1 MAISVKDI
9 QEKEFG
15 TQATGGYNIEQVDD
29 FLDEISEQMAAL
41 VRENLELNNQIK
53 GLEADVKAARL
64 AAEAAE
70 AKTPDYNEKSYFAN
84 LQNAMRESLIGAQRI
99 ADETLE
105 EANRKAQKTVGDAQV
120 QADQITVS
128 AREKAD
134 AIVSKAREEADALA
148 ADAKGRVETLE
159 ARFEALSGTAYADS
173 ECNVLIREVLNQR
186 VGNVPDIWL
195 YSIFMLFLE
204 GEEQRTKRF
213 ILKLRNIDAEVVHII
228 FCDKILHCGSR

>member
-1 MAISVKDI
+1 MAISVRDI

-41 VRENLELNNQIK
+41 VRENLELNRQIK
-53 GLEADVKAARL
+53 TLEAEVQAARV
-64 AAEAAE
+64 ATEAAE
-70 AKTPDYNEKSYFAN
+70 AKTPDYNEKSYFQN

-105 EANRKAQKTVGDAQV
+105 EANRKAQKTVSDAQA
-120 QADQITVS
+120 QADQITRS

-134 AIVSKAREEADALA
+134 QLVGKAQQEADELA

-159 ARFEALSGTAYADS
+159 ARYEALKASAATFKADFTRI
-173 ECNVLIREVLNQR
+173 LDQQAAALRESN
-186 VGNVPDIWL
+186 G
-195 YSIFMLFLE
+195 LF
-204 GEEQRTKRF
+204 
-213 ILKLRNIDAEVVHII
+213 
-228 FCDKILHCGSR
+228 

>member
-1 MAISVKDI
+1 MAISVRDI

-41 VRENLELNNQIK
+41 VRENLELNRQ
-53 GLEADVKAARL
+53 VKALEVDLQAART
-64 AAEAAE
+64 ATEAAE
-70 AKTPDYNEKSYFAN
+70 AKMPDYNEKSYFQN

-105 EANRKAQKTVGDAQV
+105 EANRKAQKTVSDAQA
-120 QADQITVS
+120 QADQITLS

-134 AIVSKAREEADALA
+134 QLVGKAQQDADELA

-159 ARFEALSGTAYADS
+159 ARYEALKASAASFKAEFSRILDQQAAALRDS
-173 ECNVLIREVLNQR
+173 N
-186 VGNVPDIWL
+186 G
-195 YSIFMLFLE
+195 LF
-204 GEEQRTKRF
+204 
-213 ILKLRNIDAEVVHII
+213 
-228 FCDKILHCGSR
+228 

>member
-1 MAISVKDI
+1 MAISVRDI

-29 FLDEISEQMAAL
+29 FLDEISEQMATL
-41 VRENLELNNQIK
+41 VRENMELNKQIK
-53 GLEADVKAARL
+53 GLEADVQAARS
-64 AAEAAE
+64 AAAAAE

-120 QADQITVS
+120 QADQITVT

-134 AIVSKAREEADALA
+134 TLVSKAQEEAEQIT
-148 ADAKGRVETLE
+148 ADARTRVETLE
-159 ARFEALSGTAYADS
+159 KRYETLKASAASFKAEFSRMLDQQATAL
-173 ECNVLIREVLNQR
+173 RESN
-186 VGNVPDIWL
+186 G
-195 YSIFMLFLE
+195 LF
-204 GEEQRTKRF
+204 
-213 ILKLRNIDAEVVHII
+213 
-228 FCDKILHCGSR
+228 

>member
-15 TQATGGYNIEQVDD
+15 TQASGGYNIEQVDD
-29 FLDEISEQMAAL
+29 FLDEISEQMATL
-41 VRENLELNNQIK
+41 VRENLELNKQIK
-53 GLEADVKAARL
+53 ALEADVKAARQ

-70 AKTPDYNEKSYFAN
+70 AKTPDYNEKGYFAN

-134 AIVSKAREEADALA
+134 ALVSEAQQQADQLTADAQ
-148 ADAKGRVETLE
+148 GRLDLLE
-159 ARFEALSGTAYADS
+159 QKYEALKTAAANYKAEFSRILDQQATALRDS
-173 ECNVLIREVLNQR
+173 NGV
-186 VGNVPDIWL
+186 
-195 YSIFMLFLE
+195 F
-204 GEEQRTKRF
+204 
-213 ILKLRNIDAEVVHII
+213 
-228 FCDKILHCGSR
+228 

>member
-1 MAISVKDI
+1 MERTVIDMAISVRDI

-41 VRENLELNNQIK
+41 VRENLELNRQ
-53 GLEADVKAARL
+53 VKALEVDLQAART
-64 AAEAAE
+64 ATAAAE

-105 EANRKAQKTVGDAQV
+105 DANRKAQKTVGDAQA
-120 QADQITVS
+120 QADQITLS

-134 AIVSKAREEADALA
+134 ALLGKAQKDADELT
-148 ADAKGRVETLE
+148 ADAKSRVETLE
-159 ARFEALSGTAYADS
+159 ARYEALKASAAAYKAEFSRVLDQQATA
-173 ECNVLIREVLNQR
+173 LRESN
-186 VGNVPDIWL
+186 G
-195 YSIFMLFLE
+195 LF
-204 GEEQRTKRF
+204 
-213 ILKLRNIDAEVVHII
+213 
-228 FCDKILHCGSR
+228 